1 MLRNAAPRRWGGKT
15 VTNAKD
21 IGRNERRRSS
31 RHEASYV
38 IRNELRARNVMQ
50 ERRSKF
56 VGGESHR
63 VRKGGGKAFK
73 LETICA
79 QGMPPIIRNRVQ
91 SNLNV
96 QTPRDVSFSFLLFHF

>member
-1 MLRNAAPRRWGGKT
+1 MLRNAAPRRRGGKT

-38 IRNELRARNVMQ
+38 IRNELRAKNVMQ

-56 VGGESHR
+56 VGGGHIVSEKAAGRRPSWKPFA
-63 VRKGGGKAFK
+63 RKGCPQS
-73 LETICA
+73 LVTES
-79 QGMPPIIRNRVQ
+79 RVI
-91 SNLNV
+91 
-96 QTPRDVSFSFLLFHF
+96 

>member
-31 RHEASYV
+31 RHEASNV

-56 VGGESHR
+56 VGGGHVVSEKVAGRRPSWKPFA
-63 VRKGGGKAFK
+63 RKGCSQSFVT
-73 LETICA
+73 EF
-79 QGMPPIIRNRVQ
+79 RVM
-91 SNLNV
+91 
-96 QTPRDVSFSFLLFHF
+96 